1 MENLFKYILENNK
14 KHIIFDFD
22 KTLFKLIIDWGKYFE
37 KIDSKLISVDKS
49 IYSDYK
55 NELINWCEMQN
66 LYVERYGVSM
76 EELIC
81 SNNINSELKLYK
93 KSIPNKNL
101 INLINNLDKYFL
113 YIWSSNTRE
122 LITKILD
129 QNNILTNFKKIV
141 CRNDVQ
147 FLKPKPEGFLKL
159 KNPNVSLKSY
169 LLIGDS
175 INDENA
181 AKNIGIDFY
190 KINFFD

>member
-22 KTLFKLIIDWGKYFE
+22 KTLFKLIIDWDKYFE
-37 KIDSKLISVDKS
+37 KIDSKLISVDIS

-129 QNNILTNFKKIV
+129 QNNILANFKKIV

-159 KNPNVSLKSY
+159 KNPNVPLKSY
-169 LLIGDS
+169 LMIGDS